1 VLLLVRPPAI
11 EVMSASNRLT
21 LSASFPS
28 RTGISFIRGHVHLRI
43 CLHLPSPCA
52 VRRHQ
57 SLESIHMACRASPAC
72 RRSGSS
78 RRRSGPPGIAP
89 SGWPT
94 RFSHRREHRMEFPDL
109 VAGEPARRA
118 LATAN
123 AGGINVFNSAE
134 DESLG
139 LVSESMY
146 CRAGKQAT
154 FAILQ
159 RAKCCSPL
167 QFAI

>member
-1 VLLLVRPPAI
+1 
-11 EVMSASNRLT
+11 
-21 LSASFPS
+21 
-28 RTGISFIRGHVHLRI
+28 
-43 CLHLPSPCA
+43 
-52 VRRHQ
+52 
-57 SLESIHMACRASPAC
+57 
-72 RRSGSS
+72 
-78 RRRSGPPGIAP
+78 
-89 SGWPT
+89 
-94 RFSHRREHRMEFPDL
+94 MEFPDL